1 MSCSGINV
9 KNTEIYQCSSGGAWF
24 YRCSNVSLDGCDI
37 HDIDGQALY
46 ADYFCYNVLVDG
58 EPFLEESY

>member
-58 EPFLEESY
+58 EPFLEESN